1 MVKNDE
7 ISFPIYGKQSPCSYA
22 QYRSDPWLLL
32 SDSWRRRFGFLRE
45 TQQLFDDSLKQL
57 DDPLLLVCGDRWR

>member
-1 MVKNDE
+1 MFKNDE
-7 ISFPIYGKQSPCSYA
+7 ISFPTYGKLPSCSYA

-45 TQQLFDDSLKQL
+45 TQQLFDDSQKQL
-57 DDPLLLVCGDRWR
+57 DDPPLLVYGDRWR